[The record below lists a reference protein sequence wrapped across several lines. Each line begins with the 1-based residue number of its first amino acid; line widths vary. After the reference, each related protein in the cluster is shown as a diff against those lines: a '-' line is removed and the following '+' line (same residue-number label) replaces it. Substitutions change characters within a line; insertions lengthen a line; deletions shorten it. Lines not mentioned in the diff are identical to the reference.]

1 MGEHMFQTLF
11 SALAVFISTSID
23 YVVLLLIVFA
33 SLGRKQFLKVLIGQ
47 YIGIS
52 LLVIVSLV
60 IAYLFHFIPE
70 DWMIGLLGLI
80 PIALGIRFAMI
91 DKDENDDE
99 TEEVMAQLHRGKY
112 LAVTVTSLT
121 LAAGGD
127 NLGVYIPYF
136 SGMSSQEVS
145 LVILVFIVAIFIL
158 NWLTYQVAATSLMS
172 RIVENLEKWFL
183 PLVFIGLGIYIL
195 IENGTIQ
202 HFLEIL

>member
-1 MGEHMFQTLF
+1 MFQTLF

-91 DKDENDDE
+91 DKGENDDE

-158 NWLTYQVAATSLMS
+158 NWLTYQVASTSLMS

>member
-1 MGEHMFQTLF
+1 MFQTLF

-91 DKDENDDE
+91 DKEENDDE
-99 TEEVMAQLHRGKY
+99 TEEVMAQLYQGKY
-112 LAVTVTSLT
+112 LAVTVISLT

>member
-1 MGEHMFQTLF
+1 MFQTLF